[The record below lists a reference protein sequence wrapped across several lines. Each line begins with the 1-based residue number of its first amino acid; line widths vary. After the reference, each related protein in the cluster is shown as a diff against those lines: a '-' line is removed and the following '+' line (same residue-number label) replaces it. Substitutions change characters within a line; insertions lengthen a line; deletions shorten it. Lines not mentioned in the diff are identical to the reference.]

1 MASCGHASS
10 DGMHS
15 LLQNFTNAKNI
26 DHQCSAF
33 QALRSYVK
41 RGRRLNGPS
50 CLSDG
55 VNGTAMSTVLEMLI
69 VFAEKKRLFVDQ
81 VHEVV
86 NHLDKN
92 GGTDWQKH
100 IAEIRVKLDK
110 LSSSNKSPP
119 TTSTSS
125 TSASSDE
132 DPPCTLSSSDLK
144 EDDCVEIISRS
155 KVGKVIGNENGLWK
169 VDLLDGTMCTVPTED
184 LRRMEGWLPLNS
196 RPLEPAGH
204 LAQLHA
210 GLSELLSLLLV
221 TEGDERRK
229 ARFNEISFSYK
240 KEWARLL
247 TDKDLHYVIA
257 GLVSS
262 GKTTLANSL
271 LAHSVPEEWKG
282 DMLPSAALENTSAV
296 TMFAYNAKMHEQIRA
311 RIDTVRLTGHPDGEA
326 SSYESHADPS
336 SMTLSS
342 MKELQEKIPSLLRKL
357 TGTKDAFKRLVVE
370 IPYLLNVVP
379 GIHEKIFGIHPSEV
393 LVDTPGL
400 DSPGLKEHLASILAE
415 KCFLY
420 CFIVNVESA
429 SPFGNHGFEL
439 LQFLTRNVEMMFP
452 PVIIFTKF
460 KQLEETSRG
469 TTWKMAKMA
478 NPGGLTGRLKDLV
491 NLTLDKL
498 EEAGIPH
505 CPFFA
510 DVDALWASRDFDELH
525 EFKEEIQAAQD
536 GLSEFFKALVCLG
549 RSIATPLHQCRLLEL
564 QNQTTQ
570 TIINEIHQEDG
581 QRLLEGEDLDDLKKL
596 GEKLKQDFS
605 ENVDNYLRV
614 QWTDHGI
621 LQYEPQKPFS
631 RDTCA
636 ISRIPAEF
644 RRVLQSYKERNPHV
658 ENKGEAV
665 RAIVEETNKQVL
677 SLIADDLSK
686 YEAYALDKFKATLW
700 MKMGTKDMDLN
711 RHLEFSFW
719 QYVVGGGLGTG
730 AICAAVAAG
739 EAAFAAGA
747 AAYFTG
753 AAALVGTGVGA
764 LGLVL
769 CAAFFCKDHWGG
781 WTWEGGEKASW
792 EALLD
797 ACNKNCPKIRD
808 FVKKGFNKKVDEI
821 LQKIE
826 NHRTVPS
833 PETSECQAAK
843 IQTSAKKS
851 YKHVAKQLQEILKG
865 KKERW
870 LGKKVA
876 PPSKLE
882 QICKEVLE
890 DRHQKAN
897 RFTLNMGS
905 MSG

>member
-1 MASCGHASS
+1 MASCVHASS

-33 QALRSYVK
+33 QAVRSYVK
-41 RGRRLNGPS
+41 RGCRLNGPS

-125 TSASSDE
+125 TSASDE

-155 KVGKVIGNENGLWK
+155 KVGKVIGTENGLWK

-469 TTWKMAKMA
+469 TTWKMA

-510 DVDALWASRDFDELH
+510 DVDALWASRDFDELP

-605 ENVDNYLRV
+605 ENVDNYLHV
-614 QWTDHGI
+614 QWTDRGI

-636 ISRIPAEF
+636 ISRMPAEF
-644 RRVLQSYKERNPHV
+644 RKVFQSYKERNPKV

-686 YEAYALDKFKATLW
+686 YEADALDRFKVTLW
-700 MKMGTKDMDLN
+700 KKWEQKIWISSSTWSFHFGN
-711 RHLEFSFW
+711 IWWAVVLELVQSV
-719 QYVVGGGLGTG
+719 QGLQLGRPPLQLAQQHTSQ
-730 AICAAVAAG
+730 VLQRLLVP
-739 EAAFAAGA
+739 EL
-747 AAYFTG
+747 
-753 AAALVGTGVGA
+753 AL
-764 LGLVL
+764 LVL
-769 CAAFFCKDHWGG
+769 CFARHF
-781 WTWEGGEKASW
+781 S
-792 EALLD
+792 
-797 ACNKNCPKIRD
+797 
-808 FVKKGFNKKVDEI
+808 
-821 LQKIE
+821 
-826 NHRTVPS
+826 
-833 PETSECQAAK
+833 AK
-843 IQTSAKKS
+843 IFGGAGPGKEERRLHGRPSWMPATRTAPKFVILSRRASTKKWMRSCRRLKLTAQSPVLRLQNAKLQRFRLQQKKATNMWPNSSKKS
-851 YKHVAKQLQEILKG
+851 
-865 KKERW
+865 
-870 LGKKVA
+870 
-876 PPSKLE
+876 
-882 QICKEVLE
+882 
-890 DRHQKAN
+890 
-897 RFTLNMGS
+897 
-905 MSG
+905 

>member
-1 MASCGHASS
+1 
-10 DGMHS
+10 
-15 LLQNFTNAKNI
+15 
-26 DHQCSAF
+26 
-33 QALRSYVK
+33 
-41 RGRRLNGPS
+41 
-50 CLSDG
+50 
-55 VNGTAMSTVLEMLI
+55 
-69 VFAEKKRLFVDQ
+69 
-81 VHEVV
+81 
-86 NHLDKN
+86 
-92 GGTDWQKH
+92 
-100 IAEIRVKLDK
+100 
-110 LSSSNKSPP
+110 
-119 TTSTSS
+119 
-125 TSASSDE
+125 
-132 DPPCTLSSSDLK
+132 
-144 EDDCVEIISRS
+144 
-155 KVGKVIGNENGLWK
+155 
-169 VDLLDGTMCTVPTED
+169 MCTVPTED

-469 TTWKMAKMA
+469 TTWKMA

-510 DVDALWASRDFDELH
+510 DVDALWASRDFDELP

-605 ENVDNYLRV
+605 ENVDNYLHV
-614 QWTDHGI
+614 QWTDRGI

-636 ISRIPAEF
+636 ISRMPAEF
-644 RRVLQSYKERNPHV
+644 RKVFQSYKERNPKV

-686 YEAYALDKFKATLW
+686 YEADALDRFKVTLW
-700 MKMGTKDMDLN
+700 KKMGTKDMDLKQ
-711 RHLEFSFW
+711 HLEFSFW
-719 QYVVGGGLGTG
+719 QYLVGGGLGTG
-730 AICAAVAAG
+730 AICAGVAAG

-769 CAAFFCKDHWGG
+769 CAAFFCKDLWGG

-826 NHRTVPS
+826 AHRTVPS